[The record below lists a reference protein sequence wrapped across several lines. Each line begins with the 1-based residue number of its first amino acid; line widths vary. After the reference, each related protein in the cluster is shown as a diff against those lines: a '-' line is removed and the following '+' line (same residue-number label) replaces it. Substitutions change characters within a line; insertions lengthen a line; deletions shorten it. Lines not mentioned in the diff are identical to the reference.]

1 MPIIE
6 ITRSRISIRLD
17 TDGKQSQDEVGMPSV
32 DMREP
37 KASNS
42 RKWSDMSFLGWVDK
56 ATWWSLKTDKLE

>member
-42 RKWSDMSFLGWVDK
+42 RK
-56 ATWWSLKTDKLE
+56 